1 MPKPTPL
8 ACLIVLLILFTTAS
22 AMAAPDHHDTR
33 DGSHDFDFFHGR
45 WLVHNRRLQ
54 QRLAGSHAWVN
65 FDAKDDV
72 TELPGGMG
80 AQEHYR
86 TNHWP
91 DYQAMGLQM
100 YDKTAR
106 RWALYWADNRNTPGR
121 LQAPVFGNFT
131 HGKGHF
137 EADDT
142 FDGRPIR
149 VRVLWTHSDGH
160 HAHWEQAF
168 SPDGGATWETNWTMD
183 FVRLPAQASVGTG
196 AHALSGTHA

>member
-1 MPKPTPL
+1 MPKLIPL
-8 ACLIVLLILFTTAS
+8 ACLIVLLIPATGAS
-22 AMAAPDHHDTR
+22 AIAAPDRPATR

-54 QRLAGSHAWVN
+54 QRLAGSHAWVS

-72 TELPGGMG
+72 TVLPGGMG

-91 DYQAMGLQM
+91 GYQAMGLQM
-100 YDKTAR
+100 YDKAAH

-121 LQAPVFGNFT
+121 LQSPVFGVFT
-131 HGKGHF
+131 PAGGHF

-142 FDGRPIR
+142 FNGRPIR
-149 VRVLWTHSDGH
+149 VRVLWTHTDSN

-183 FVRLPAQASVGTG
+183 FVRLPLQASPGPSVR
-196 AHALSGTHA
+196 ASSEKHA